1 LDTPVLS
8 YSIGII
14 LIGFFSVLWI
24 FLGWYL
30 GRDNKTADDFQ
41 LAGRNVG
48 LSLATAT
55 SMATWVTTNTT
66 MVAPELAFQMGI
78 WGMVGYSMGAVG
90 LILFAPLAKR
100 IREILPDGTTSGDFI
115 RIRFGKISWRIF
127 LFLSLIY
134 SIGWLVSLGMA
145 GGILMQS
152 LTGIPYQ
159 IGLSIILFIC
169 ISYTLLGG
177 LKAVI
182 GTDFIQT
189 VLILLGITIIGVI
202 SLQNMDTSV
211 MREKILDKSPG
222 LLNLLFPA
230 ALIFLFNNI
239 LFGIGEIFHSNVW
252 WSRAFAFRRGVGFRA
267 FLWSGILWFP
277 IPIAAGFLAFIAS
290 ASEIP
295 VPFPDMVGPLVAGH
309 LLGEWG
315 GIVIFILVFSALAS
329 SLDSLLAATSDLI
342 SEDIYKGHI
351 APNATDEQMNSAS
364 KICILLLGIFAWL
377 ICLPRISNLASILHF
392 SGALV
397 ASMIWPIILGIY
409 WKKAN
414 RNAIFSSMLAGSAIG
429 LTSYFLIGFYTAAM
443 VGTAVSMCVAV
454 FGSFFF
460 PENFSWEFQND
471 ERSDT
476 FNNKGIAS

>member
-1 LDTPVLS
+1 MDEPVLS
-8 YSIGII
+8 ISTGFI
-14 LIGFFSVLWI
+14 LIGLFSILWI
-24 FLGWYL
+24 ILGWYL
-30 GRDNKTADDFQ
+30 GRENKTAEDFQ

-66 MVAPELAFQMGI
+66 MVAPELAYQMGI
-78 WGMVGYSMGAVG
+78 WGMLGYSMGAVG

-100 IREILPDGTTSGDFI
+100 IREILPYGTTSGDFI
-115 RIRFGKISWRIF
+115 RIRFGKSSWRIF

-134 SIGWLVSLGMA
+134 SLAWLVSLGMA
-145 GGILMQS
+145 GGILVQS
-152 LTGIPYQ
+152 LTGIPYK

-189 VLILLGITIIGVI
+189 ILILLGLTVIGVI
-202 SLQNMDTSV
+202 SLQAMDTSI
-211 MREKILDKSPG
+211 MRDRILEDSPG

-252 WSRAFAFRRGVGFRA
+252 WSRAFAFRKGVGFRA

-290 ASEIP
+290 ASAIP

-309 LLGEWG
+309 LLGTWG

-329 SLDSLLAATSDLI
+329 SLDSLLAASSDLI
-342 SEDIYKGHI
+342 AEDIYKGHFTPH
-351 APNATDEQMNSAS
+351 ASDQQMSSAS
-364 KICILLLGIFAWL
+364 KICILLLGFFAWL
-377 ICLPRISNLASILHF
+377 ICLPRISNLAAILHF

-397 ASMIWPIILGIY
+397 SSMIWPIILGIY

-414 RNAIFSSMLAGSAIG
+414 RTAMFISMLVGSLIG
-429 LTSYFLIGFYTAAM
+429 LTSYFMIGFYTAAL
-443 VGTAVSMCVAV
+443 VGTAVSMLIA
-454 FGSFFF
+454 FLGSILY
-460 PENFSWEFQND
+460 PEEFSWERYLSNH
-471 ERSDT
+471 
-476 FNNKGIAS
+476 NNSFDKEGELS